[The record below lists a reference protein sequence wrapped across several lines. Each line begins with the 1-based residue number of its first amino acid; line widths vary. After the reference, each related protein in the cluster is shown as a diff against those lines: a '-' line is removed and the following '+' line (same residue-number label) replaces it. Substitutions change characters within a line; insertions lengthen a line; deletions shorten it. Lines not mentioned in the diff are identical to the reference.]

1 MLLNVLKSKI
11 HRAVVTHADVNY
23 EGSIS
28 LDLNLMEAAGLYENE
43 LVHVWNATNGNR
55 ITTYVM
61 TPAERGSGTV
71 CINGAAAHKVHVGD
85 IVIIA
90 TFAHVDEKDIKNH
103 RPNKVIV
110 GPNNAVRVV
119 KHV

>member
-28 LDLNLMEAAGLYENE
+28 LDLNLMEAAGFYENE
-43 LVHVWNATNGNR
+43 LVHIWNATNGNR

-61 TPAERGSGTV
+61 APAERGSGIV
-71 CINGAAAHKVHVGD
+71 CINGAAAHKVHVGN

-90 TFAHVDEKDIKNH
+90 SFAHVDVKDMKNH
-103 RPNKVIV
+103 KPSKVLV
-110 GPNNAVRVV
+110 GTNNAVKVV
-119 KHV
+119 KHT